1 MFNFE
6 EGELL
11 LLDKPLEWTSFD
23 VVKKIRNTIRVRKV
37 GHAGTLDPLATGL
50 LITCTGKMTKKINE
64 FQALPKE
71 YAGVF
76 VLGQSTPSHDLETEV
91 SDKKEIRHITEKDI
105 NGVIEKFKGSILQ
118 VPPAHSAIKKDGQ
131 RAYLKARAGQQVD
144 LEPREVEVYSL
155 EVTNVRLPEVYF
167 HLKCSKG
174 FYVRSLARDFGET
187 LGTGA
192 YLSELRRTRIGNY
205 SVDDAWKIEDF
216 VNSFKEWKST
226 KG

>member
-11 LLDKPLEWTSFD
+11 LIDKPLEWTSFD
-23 VVKKIRNTIRVRKV
+23 VVKKIRNTIRIKKV

-50 LITCTGKMTKKINE
+50 LIICTGKMTKKINE
-64 FQALPKE
+64 YQAQAKE

-76 VLGQSTPSHDLETEV
+76 VIGQTTPSYDLETPV
-91 SDKKEIRHITEKDI
+91 SEKKEINHITESDI
-105 NGVIEKFKGSILQ
+105 QKAISDFNGPIQQ

-131 RAYLKARAGQQVD
+131 RVYLKARAGQEVI
-144 LEPREVEVYSL
+144 LEPRKVIVHNL
-155 EVTNVRLPEVYF
+155 EITQIKLPEVHF
-167 HLKCSKG
+167 RLSCSKG

-192 YLSELRRTRIGNY
+192 YLSELRRTKIGEK
-205 SVDDAWKIEDF
+205 SVEDAWKIEEF
-216 VNSFKEWKST
+216 VTAVKTWKST
-226 KG
+226 KD